1 MQFDDPAWLSLAISA
16 YLDDEWTEQA
26 VHQRIGAAVGAI
38 YKQARA
44 SGDDDLMTILA
55 AIAFGLK
62 KVWRTARFDEAFE
75 GPVEIANR
83 AAELLML
90 RAGYE
95 VWSGGRS
102 HTELHESMMRHMK
115 RYGSARQAIVDAV
128 G

>member
-1 MQFDDPAWLSLAISA
+1 MSFDDPAWLNLAISS

-26 VHQRIGAAVGAI
+26 VHQRIGATVGAI
-38 YKQARA
+38 YEQARA

-55 AIAFGLK
+55 AIAYGLK
-62 KVWRTARFDEAFE
+62 EVWGTARFDEAFE

-90 RAGYE
+90 RAGHE

-102 HTELHESMMRHMK
+102 HTELHESMRRHMDS
-115 RYGSARQAIVDAV
+115 YGKARQAIIDAV